1 MGAKGK
7 KKVAPTDH
15 TSEVIDTDILIDAT
29 RGIVDAVAFL
39 ANQQGSGIQISTIS
53 AMELVVG
60 CRNKTELNQLQQFLQ
75 ECTVLPV
82 TTTASQIAYQLME
95 IFFLSHGLL
104 MPDALIA
111 ATVKER
117 GQILYTKNVRHFDM
131 IPGLTVVRP
140 Y

>member
-7 KKVAPTDH
+7 TKVAPANH

-29 RGIVDAVAFL
+29 RGIVDAVTFL
-39 ANQQGSGIQISTIS
+39 AARQVSGIQISTIS

-60 CRNKTELNQLQQFLQ
+60 CRNKIELTQVQQFLQ
-75 ECTVLPV
+75 KCTVLPV
-82 TTTASQIAYQLME
+82 TTTASQVAYQLME
-95 IFFLSHGLL
+95 SFFLSHGLL

-117 GQILYTKNVRHFDM
+117 GQTLYTKNVRHFDM
-131 IPGLTVVRP
+131 IPGLTVIRP